1 MQPVRDFRI
10 HNLASFQCCTP
21 ATTISRSASAFWQRV
36 TTEPCSEAPRF
47 DFFAR
52 PLSCEMSGVLLA
64 VVLMLNSIAVASSAN
79 ITLLPLSSGA
89 AALDGSPY
97 GFYFEKYAGN
107 VPAHNGRWTISIEG
121 GGWCVGI
128 EDCYSRSQQRTH
140 DGKPGSLGSSIP
152 YAGQEHGCGC
162 MNTNSTDV
170 LSKSCNCIMMLYLDG
185 GSFSGNVADPVPVPG
200 RAGRFVHYRGLRN
213 LDATLDYAF
222 EHLGLDRATELV
234 VTGGSAGGL
243 STFLHLDHIAQRMKL
258 SAPSCAL
265 VTGAPVVGYF
275 LDHPNYA
282 QLHPP
287 VAASPLSAHSKFDQI
302 SSSYPHTGNYSSWME
317 TVVSDQN
324 ATAALL
330 PECLMAFA
338 DRPHLCFMSP
348 HAVEFVRTPFF
359 MFNSKFDAWQSE
371 P

>member
-1 MQPVRDFRI
+1 MGADRAEACPTRWLEMNGVP
-10 HNLASFQCCTP
+10 LALTV
-21 ATTISRSASAFWQRV
+21 A
-36 TTEPCSEAPRF
+36 
-47 DFFAR
+47 
-52 PLSCEMSGVLLA
+52 VLLA
-64 VVLMLNSIAVASSAN
+64 SIASASSAN
-79 ITLLPLSSGA
+79 ITLLPLSTGA

-97 GFYFEKYAGN
+97 GFYFEKYAGD
-107 VPAHNGRWTISIEG
+107 VTAQSHRWTISLEG

-128 EDCYSRSQQRTH
+128 EDCYARSQQRTH

-152 YAGQEHGCGC
+152 FADQQRGCGC
-162 MNTNSTDV
+162 MNTNGTDV
-170 LSKSCNCIMMLYLDG
+170 QPRSCNCITMLYLDG

-200 RAGRFVHYRGLRN
+200 SPGKFVHYRGLRN

-243 STFLHLDHIAQRMKL
+243 STFLHLDHIAERMKA

-275 LDHPNYA
+275 LDHANYA

-287 VAASPLSAHSKFDQI
+287 AAAAAAVVESHSEPDQI
-302 SSSYPHTGNYSSWME
+302 ASSYPSTGNYSSWMK

-330 PECLMAFA
+330 PDCLMAFA

-348 HAVEFVRTPFF
+348 HVVQFVRTPLFV
-359 MFNSKFDAWQSE
+359 FNSKFDAWQSKL
-371 P
+371 

>member
-1 MQPVRDFRI
+1 MS
-10 HNLASFQCCTP
+10 ATP
-21 ATTISRSASAFWQRV
+21 LTVA
-36 TTEPCSEAPRF
+36 
-47 DFFAR
+47 
-52 PLSCEMSGVLLA
+52 VLLA
-64 VVLMLNSIAVASSAN
+64 SITTATSAK
-79 ITLLPLSSGA
+79 ITLLPLSTGA

-97 GFYFEKYAGN
+97 GFYFEKYAGDIA
-107 VPAHNGRWTISIEG
+107 AHSNRWTISLEG

-185 GSFSGNVADPVPVPG
+185 GSFSGDVTSPVPVPG
-200 RAGRFVHYRGLRN
+200 RPGKFVHYRGLRN

-222 EHLGLDRATELV
+222 EQLGLDRATELV

-243 STFLHLDHIAQRMKL
+243 STFLHLDHIAQRMKV
-258 SAPSCAL
+258 SAPSCVL

-275 LDHPNYA
+275 LDHANYV

-287 VAASPLSAHSKFDQI
+287 VAGTSGQPARTKANQI
-302 SSSYPHTGNYSSWME
+302 ASSYPHSGNYSSWMK

-330 PECLMAFA
+330 PECLAAFS

-348 HAVEFVRTPFF
+348 HAVQFIRTPLFV
-359 MFNSKFDAWQSE
+359 FNSKFDAWQSE
-371 P
+371 LSQSFTALLWAATVADAHA